1 MTLHKESGHTTTII
15 KRRHKRHE
23 EHSGG
28 AWKVAFA
35 DFTLALMALF
45 MVLWVM
51 SVTPEKDRRRV
62 ASVVGGSPFF
72 AGGLG
77 IFEQHAAR
85 PLITPPDT
93 DRTQRSTLHRP
104 STRTGGNIDSLSSRR
119 ALALRIL
126 SEARRLGMK
135 ENVGVSI
142 NDQGLRI
149 SVHDSDGNGMFN
161 RRNDVLNPEF
171 IKLFD
176 ALTPVLDSVVN
187 KMMII
192 GHTDATP
199 FAGPSVFSNN
209 WSLASRRALRVRQL
223 LIDNGIDKSRLFQV
237 SGMGDST
244 PALPD
249 NPNAG
254 KNRRVEL
261 LLMTREAEDA
271 WRRQFRGEDIDPEQ
285 VQNAVSALSAAEKA
299 PAAGADRKK

>member
-1 MTLHKESGHTTTII
+1 MMQNKESGHAPTII
-15 KRRHKRHE
+15 KRRHKRYE

-51 SVTPEKDRRRV
+51 SVTPDKERRRV
-62 ASVVGGSPFF
+62 ASVVGGRPLFV
-72 AGGLG
+72 GGLG
-77 IFEQHAAR
+77 IFAQPFAKPA
-85 PLITPPDT
+85 ITPLEA
-93 DRTQRSTLHRP
+93 DRTQRLPLHRR
-104 STRTGGNIDSLSSRR
+104 SGERIDSLSSRH
-119 ALALRIL
+119 AFALRIL
-126 SEARRLGMK
+126 SEARKLGMK

-149 SVHDSDGNGMFN
+149 SVHDSDRNDMFN
-161 RRNDVLNPEF
+161 RRSDTLNPAF
-171 IKLFD
+171 VKLFD
-176 ALTPVLDSVVN
+176 ALTPILDSVIN

-199 FAGPSVFSNN
+199 FAEPSVFSNN

-223 LIDNGIDKSRLFQV
+223 LVDSGIETSRLFQV

-244 PALPD
+244 PLFPD
-249 NPNAG
+249 DPNDG

-261 LLMTREAEDA
+261 LLMTHDAEDA
-271 WRRQFRGEDIDPEQ
+271 WRRQFQGKDIDPEQ
-285 VQNAVSALSAAEKA
+285 VQNAVSAMGAAEKVT
-299 PAAGADRKK
+299 AARVGKK